1 MKGVWKAIAYF
12 IMYFGLTIIFQMLL
26 SVGFMAI
33 GAANLPEFILYSKPD
48 ISGGMFWGLIL
59 LFVCLFLAGMYVI
72 QKTIQS
78 DKNFLHNQNEN

>member
-1 MKGVWKAIAYF
+1 MKGVWKAI
-12 IMYFGLTIIFQMLL
+12 
-26 SVGFMAI
+26 
-33 GAANLPEFILYSKPD
+33 YSKPD

-78 DKNFLHNQNEN
+78 DKNFLHNQNKN